1 VIERYGIRKFHVVAH
16 SMGCTVALA
25 LAGYDPSAVQ
35 SVTLISPVRHLS
47 DPSSYTFQ
55 HIMQPGKIKQFP
67 IGERCE
73 YRPFRFEAPV
83 IRPVGQVEGLK
94 IQKGLYSHPFTC
106 IKKWQFFFMLLYLFV
121 HKI

>member
-1 VIERYGIRKFHVVAH
+1 MIERYGIRKFHVVAH

-25 LAGYDPSAVQ
+25 LAGYEPSAVQ

-83 IRPVGQVEGLK
+83 IRLVRPSRGAENPEGSILT
-94 IQKGLYSHPFTC
+94 PFTC
-106 IKKWQFFFMLLYLFV
+106 RKEMSVFFHASLSFCA
-121 HKI
+121 